1 MKWAVEI
8 REGLNQFALAQVG
21 IQEKT
26 TFSQIFGKLALRSAG
41 MQLPAVLNLLLIALG
56 AAVLYA
62 HTAPSHVSNE
72 PSGFSLLENDQLE
85 EHP

>member
-1 MKWAVEI
+1 
-8 REGLNQFALAQVG
+8 
-21 IQEKT
+21 
-26 TFSQIFGKLALRSAG
+26 

-85 EHP
+85 ENP